1 MSGFGNAQVGRG
13 KLRPSLFRIAHLP
26 GVGAIP
32 DRHLTPWD
40 YLETSRWLKD
50 RGRHAQAEQWAATWR
65 RIAWA
70 QSCRER

>member
-1 MSGFGNAQVGRG
+1 MSGRGNAQVGRG

-40 YLETSRWLKD
+40 YLETSRWFAD
-50 RGRHAQAEQWAATWR
+50 RGRHRLAARWAATHRKIVWSR
-65 RIAWA
+65 K
-70 QSCRER
+70 